1 MLDGMLARRLKCTSN
16 LGAMLDGVGDLTLC
30 IVLLIKLIPVLKLPY
45 ETLLWIVLIA
55 GIRILSLM
63 IGYAKYRGFAALHT
77 FANKATGFLLFAFPI
92 FYVSIG
98 LNATTI
104 LLCFI
109 ATLSALEELLIT
121 IRSKQLDRNVRSI
134 FKQSKLF
141 D

>member
-1 MLDGMLARRLKCTSN
+1 
-16 LGAMLDGVGDLTLC
+16 
-30 IVLLIKLIPVLKLPY
+30 
-45 ETLLWIVLIA
+45 
-55 GIRILSLM
+55 M

-104 LLCFI
+104 LLCFF
-109 ATLSALEELLIT
+109 ATLSAIEELLIT

-141 D
+141 Y